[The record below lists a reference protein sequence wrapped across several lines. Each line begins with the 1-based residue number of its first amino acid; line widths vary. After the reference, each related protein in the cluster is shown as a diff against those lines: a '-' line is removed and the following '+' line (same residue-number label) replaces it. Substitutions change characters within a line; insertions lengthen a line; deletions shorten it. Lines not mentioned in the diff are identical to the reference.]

1 MNKYN
6 FDELGNIQAAFSTL
20 RQLNQYVLF
29 PVSEET
35 FDNPLL
41 IEYFDSPLDSP
52 IEKKVEKIISVA
64 AAKAV
69 FDNPNIPSFNKKR
82 SARNTARDIREA
94 MRAAKIEYHAQTDR
108 IGVPEYNRRKRSL
121 QILKRVAKFNMA
133 KGIAKNMAITA
144 FATLIAGP
152 IGGSIAFASRIT
164 WKFLPE
170 KIKKKIQNAANAIMN
185 KAINVI
191 DNCCNYIESTKV
203 YKIVEKAIDKVRPAI
218 EKVGKKVI
226 EYAQRVIDFAKS
238 NWPY

>member
-1 MNKYN
+1 MNNYN
-6 FDELGNIQAAFSTL
+6 FNELGSLQAAFSTL
-20 RQLNQYVLF
+20 RQINQYVLF
-29 PVSEET
+29 PVSEEL

-41 IEYFDSPLDSP
+41 VEYFDSPLDSP
-52 IEKKVEKIISVA
+52 IEKKVEKIVSVA

-69 FDNPNIPSFNKKR
+69 FENPNIPSFNKKR

-94 MRAAKIEYHAQTDR
+94 MQYAKLEYHALSNR
-108 IGVPEYNRRKRSL
+108 IGVPEYNRRKRSI
-121 QILKRVAKFNMA
+121 QIVKRVAKFNMA

-170 KIKKKIQNAANAIMN
+170 KIKKPIQKAAGVIKE

-226 EYAQRVIDFAKS
+226 EYAHRAKEFAKS